1 MTGSGHCAT
10 PSPGSVS
17 GEPEALGLAPR
28 LALGLALGDALVL
41 GDALLL
47 GGEFAV
53 GRTVGDDVGV
63 ALLEAAS
70 LALGSGEA
78 VTLGSTDAVSSFDG
92 EIDGS
97 MATVRASSDAD
108 CEALGDGSST
118 ADVEGDEVELTRG
131 VAVAG
136 EVLLA
141 LGLSLALAVPVALG
155 LSLALAVPVALALAL
170 AEGSITGS
178 RFASASG
185 SQRSGMP
192 SDASSESVDASAG
205 VVLTSDATIAMLDAA
220 TTMRRTR
227 VARDIALT
235 DTMFLTPDTRNADL
249 GTGRHQAP
257 KMFAGPSRVSVIPSR
272 KDKLSRA
279 ISCPQNEVLARHRR
293 RQNCQKSQVDFANP
307 QVLVEGHSIPLT
319 KSRVSSC

>member
-108 CEALGDGSST
+108 CEALGDGSSSAGCE
-118 ADVEGDEVELTRG
+118 ADAVALTRG

-170 AEGSITGS
+170 ALAEGSISGS

-235 DTMFLTPDTRNADL
+235 DTMFLTPDIRDADL
-249 GTGRHQAP
+249 GTAEIRPRKRLRGSREYPSFPQGKTSCLGQFRAP
-257 KMFAGPSRVSVIPSR
+257 KTRFWRGTVA
-272 KDKLSRA
+272 
-279 ISCPQNEVLARHRR
+279 ARTATSL
-293 RQNCQKSQVDFANP
+293 K
-307 QVLVEGHSIPLT
+307 
-319 KSRVSSC
+319 

>member
-17 GEPEALGLAPR
+17 GEPEALG

-108 CEALGDGSST
+108 CEALGDGSSSAGCE
-118 ADVEGDEVELTRG
+118 ADAVALTRG

-141 LGLSLALAVPVALG
+141 LGLSLALAVPVAL
-155 LSLALAVPVALALAL
+155 ALALAL
-170 AEGSITGS
+170 AEGSISGS

-235 DTMFLTPDTRNADL
+235 DTMFLTPDIRDADL
-249 GTGRHQAP
+249 GTAEIRPRKRLRGSREYPSLPQGKTSCLGQFRAP
-257 KMFAGPSRVSVIPSR
+257 KTRFWRGTVA
-272 KDKLSRA
+272 
-279 ISCPQNEVLARHRR
+279 ARTATSL
-293 RQNCQKSQVDFANP
+293 K
-307 QVLVEGHSIPLT
+307 
-319 KSRVSSC
+319 